1 MFFVVTLQFTFPP
14 TLYKGS
20 LPTLIV
26 WFFSSLLWLNSN
38 SLWACRSF
46 LLLDLVCPEF
56 RDWIFQFSYSIL
68 HLCVMHCSP
77 GLSKYLHNCYFELLL
92 GIFFS
97 ISLEYYLV
105 LFWKAHI
112 SVSSFS
118 FTLYVGFCALDD
130 IALSLNLDW
139 VILCRGWNLS
149 IGLAQTLGYL
159 SNICNCLSKM
169 PSLFLVASSS
179 WGCGKTCQCPKVE
192 DFGQHFDWGWWKL

>member
-1 MFFVVTLQFTFPP
+1 MMVPLFVYWGASIMFFIVTLQFTFPP
-14 TLYKGS
+14 TLSKGS

-56 RDWIFQFSYSIL
+56 RDWIFQLSYSTL

-77 GLSKYLHNCYFELLL
+77 GLSEYLHNCYFELLL
-92 GIFFS
+92 GIFFPFHWN
-97 ISLEYYLV
+97 II
-105 LFWKAHI
+105 LFFRKACI

-139 VILCRGWNLS
+139 VILCRG
-149 IGLAQTLGYL
+149 
-159 SNICNCLSKM
+159 
-169 PSLFLVASSS
+169 
-179 WGCGKTCQCPKVE
+179 
-192 DFGQHFDWGWWKL
+192 